1 MCIIHS
7 FNVYVMCLLFFI
19 FLCLFSICLF
29 LLGVLQVVVA
39 DSGLEAWSRVGGVAD
54 EGVADEGATHG
65 SLRRLAWG
73 SKLGFA
79 ENGVNLGLGLCLFWV

>member
-1 MCIIHS
+1 MFS
-7 FNVYVMCLLFFI
+7 LL
-19 FLCLFSICLF
+19 LCLF
-29 LLGVLQVVVA
+29 LLQVVGTVEQVRVS
-39 DSGLEAWSRVGGVAD
+39 DAWGV
-54 EGVADEGATHG
+54 VDEGATHG